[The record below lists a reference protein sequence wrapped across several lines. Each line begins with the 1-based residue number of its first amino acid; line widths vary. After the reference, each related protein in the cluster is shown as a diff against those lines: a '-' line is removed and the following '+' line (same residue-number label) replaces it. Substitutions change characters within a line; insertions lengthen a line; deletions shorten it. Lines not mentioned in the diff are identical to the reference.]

1 VNTDNN
7 SQTLR
12 NSSPDETSE
21 AIEQKSEPHLE
32 SKLTLLVGGN
42 YPGLRDER
50 SMSIGWNDPIGL
62 LRAPLKER
70 SPEATRGF
78 YHGARLVS
86 DDTTPAQ
93 VSIFPIL
100 VAERLIRTSLASIG
114 AWVLVIYAE
123 QELPRLPRYH
133 DGSMNIAPSF
143 MTLFELCFC
152 SRILV

>member
-1 VNTDNN
+1 MNTDDN

-12 NSSPDETSE
+12 NSSRDETSE
-21 AIEQKSEPHLE
+21 SIEQKSEPHL
-32 SKLTLLVGGN
+32 KPNLTLLVGGN

-70 SPEATRGF
+70 FPEATHGC

-93 VSIFPIL
+93 VSIPCPNFVI
-100 VAERLIRTSLASIG
+100 ERLIRTSLASIG
-114 AWVLVIYAE
+114 VWVLVISAE
-123 QELPRLPRYH
+123 QGLPRLPRYH
-133 DGSMNIAPSF
+133 NGSMNMAPSF
-143 MTLFELCFC
+143 VT
-152 SRILV
+152 

>member
-1 VNTDNN
+1 MLCVNTDNN
-7 SQTLR
+7 YQTLR
-12 NSSPDETSE
+12 NSSPDETFEST
-21 AIEQKSEPHLE
+21 EQKSQPHLE

-42 YPGLRDER
+42 YLGLRDER

-70 SPEATRGF
+70 FPEATRGF

-93 VSIFPIL
+93 VSIFPIF

-114 AWVLVIYAE
+114 AWVLVMSAE
-123 QELPRLPRYH
+123 QGLPRLPRYH

-143 MTLFELCFC
+143 MT
-152 SRILV
+152 

>member
-1 VNTDNN
+1 MNTNNN

-21 AIEQKSEPHLE
+21 STKQASEPHLE

-70 SPEATRGF
+70 FPEATHGF

-93 VSIFPIL
+93 VSILFPNS
-100 VAERLIRTSLASIG
+100 VVERLIRTSLASIG
-114 AWVLVIYAE
+114 AWVLVISAE
-123 QELPRLPRYH
+123 QELSRLHRYH
-133 DGSMNIAPSF
+133 DGSMNVAPSF
-143 MTLFELCFC
+143 MT
-152 SRILV
+152 

>member
-1 VNTDNN
+1 MNTDDN

-21 AIEQKSEPHLE
+21 STEQKSQPHLE

-42 YPGLRDER
+42 YLGLRDER

-70 SPEATRGF
+70 FPEATHGF
-78 YHGARLVS
+78 YHGVRLVS

-93 VSIFPIL
+93 VSIFPPSF
-100 VAERLIRTSLASIG
+100 VVERLI
-114 AWVLVIYAE
+114 
-123 QELPRLPRYH
+123 
-133 DGSMNIAPSF
+133 
-143 MTLFELCFC
+143 
-152 SRILV
+152 